1 MKRTYG
7 TALPGAAILLTAI
20 ILISRESKPA
30 AALVGA
36 SAGSTASEKVSRQP
50 EAKISKS
57 ARRPPV
63 TFGKDLPPLPQP
75 MESPHPEGSS
85 ENERW
90 IAGRISDLNQL
101 SWFDDAESLGKIL
114 TELRNPLPE
123 IRAAALS
130 ATIAFSS
137 RDSIPYL
144 EAIAKE
150 TRDSQEQKA
159 LTDAI
164 EYLKLPTMVEQ
175 LDSEQKEPAPA
186 TDPDAP

>member
-1 MKRTYG
+1 MKRTHG
-7 TALPGAAILLTAI
+7 TVIAGAAILLTAI

-30 AALVGA
+30 ARSGA
-36 SAGSTASEKVSRQP
+36 SVGSASSEKVSRQP

-57 ARRPPV
+57 TRRPPM

-75 MESPHPEGSS
+75 TESPHPAGSL

-90 IAGRISDLNQL
+90 MAERISDLNRL

-114 TELRNPLPE
+114 AELRNPLPE